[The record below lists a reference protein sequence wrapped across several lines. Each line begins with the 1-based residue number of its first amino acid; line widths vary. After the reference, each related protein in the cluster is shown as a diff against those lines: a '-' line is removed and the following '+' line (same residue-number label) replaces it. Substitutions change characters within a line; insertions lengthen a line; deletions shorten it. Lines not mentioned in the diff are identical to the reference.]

1 MNSIQKFLLLML
13 VFCCL
18 VSAAQAQ
25 NLIPLR
31 ILEKPV
37 DGCVAVKNLSESN
50 GLPDKFALNLS
61 SLPQEIT
68 RECHARLKTGA
79 LIQVELAYQD
89 KACESGYTCSY
100 LEFPKA
106 DRTIFE
112 GQISEIL
119 HSGPE
124 ADPDIKGML
133 TITGADGETSS
144 FIVQTWTLI
153 LIRHQGKLW
162 AGRLDQLKTG
172 WQCSLAYDLPADED
186 DNCDFATDI
195 HIADNMIV

>member
-1 MNSIQKFLLLML
+1 M
-13 VFCCL
+13 
-18 VSAAQAQ
+18 
-25 NLIPLR
+25 IPLR

-37 DGCVAVKNLSESN
+37 DGCLAVKNLSESN
-50 GLPDKFALNLS
+50 GLPDKFSLNLR

-68 RECHARLKTGA
+68 RESFSKLKTGT
-79 LIQVELAYQD
+79 LIQVELAYHGET
-89 KACESGYTCSY
+89 CENGYTCSY
-100 LEFPKA
+100 LAFPKA
-106 DRTIFE
+106 DRTLVE

-119 HSGPE
+119 LSGPE
-124 ADPDIKGML
+124 ADPEIKGML
-133 TITGADGETSS
+133 TITGSDGENHS

-162 AGRLDQLKTG
+162 AGRLDQLRTG

-195 HIADNMIV
+195 HIADNMIVDYQP